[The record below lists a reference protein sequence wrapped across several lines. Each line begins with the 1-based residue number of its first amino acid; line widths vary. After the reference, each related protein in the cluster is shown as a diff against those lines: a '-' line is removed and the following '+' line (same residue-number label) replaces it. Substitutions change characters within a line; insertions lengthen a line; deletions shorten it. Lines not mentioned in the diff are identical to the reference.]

1 MLANKLDMIKVETIN
16 IKNETELILQDI
28 EDFEGSDELFMM
40 ESTLNRI
47 IRFAESAKYTV
58 MAAYDELEEE

>member
-1 MLANKLDMIKVETIN
+1 MLANKLDMIKVEISN
-16 IKNETELILQDI
+16 IETETKLIFQDI
-28 EDFEGSDELFMM
+28 EDFEGYDELFMM

-47 IRFAESAKYTV
+47 IRLAQSAKETV